1 MPKHIAPGWL
11 ACFELAR
18 RGAPRVDAAPLC
30 RLVFSAALLNAA
42 IGCACC
48 RNPVGDNVIAAR
60 QYSLRGM
67 EAMQRENWDEAESL
81 FARAV
86 STSPVDERARCRYA
100 ETLWKR
106 GARQEAIAQM
116 EEAVRLSSNDPKLL
130 VELGEM
136 HLAGG
141 DLARAAERA
150 EQAVAADGRSASA
163 WALRGDVLRR
173 TGHAAEALACYHR
186 ALTYQEHFPHVQL
199 AAADI
204 YRKSGRPQ
212 RTLATLELL
221 AGQYPPGQ
229 EPAEVLFHK
238 GLALKSLSR
247 FDEAAETLAAAV
259 KGGDC
264 TPEMLVHL
272 SDAQL
277 LAGDPTAAGFAIDQA
292 LALDPNHAGA
302 LQLRRVIASQ
312 REQMAASI
320 QP

>member
-1 MPKHIAPGWL
+1 M
-11 ACFELAR
+11 AR
-18 RGAPRVDAAPLC
+18 GMFVRFDPARFGATWGCAAPC
-30 RLVFSAALLNAA
+30 VQLVCSLLLTSAA

-100 ETLWKR
+100 ETLWRR
-106 GARQEAIAQM
+106 GARKQAIDQM

-136 HLAGG
+136 HRAEG
-141 DLARAAERA
+141 DLSRAAERA
-150 EQAVAADGRSASA
+150 EQAVAANGRLASA
-163 WALRGDVLRR
+163 WALRGDVLHR
-173 TGHAAEALACYHR
+173 TGRATEALACYHR
-186 ALTYQEHFPHVQL
+186 ALTYQEHFPRVQL
-199 AAADI
+199 AAANI
-204 YRKSGRPQ
+204 YRESGRPQ
-212 RTLATLELL
+212 RALATLELL

-238 GLALKSLSR
+238 GLALKSLNR
-247 FDEAAETLAAAV
+247 FDDAAEILAAAV
-259 KGGDC
+259 KREEA
-264 TPEMLVHL
+264 TAEMLVHL

-277 LAGDPTAAGFAIDQA
+277 LAGDSTAAGLAVDRA
-292 LALDPNHAGA
+292 LALDPRHAA
-302 LQLRRVIASQ
+302 AQQLRRIIDSR
-312 REQMAASI
+312 REQMASSL